1 METENILSPVLDPDF
16 NAVAGNDEN
25 EPFRILT
32 VLHDGRLATFSPELA
47 GIDHHRLGDLT
58 FGNVN
63 TDGLSSVLADERF
76 RRTAKEVAAG
86 VTACRDICPYF
97 HLFVAGH
104 QPTN

>member
-47 GIDHHRLGDLT
+47 GIDHRRLGDLT